1 MAKFNFTGANVRTM
15 VLKAQQE
22 KNIEGDDYVEYN
34 HDGNLI
40 QVCKDQV
47 RVFGSDKQTIR
58 AVVRANYTGD
68 MEYYYAVARQIR
80 KLQGDTPMAELQEK
94 RFGIKKTKTAKKT
107 VKETAIPA
115 AVPETEEKIEEEK
128 VETEAAAKP
137 EFDIF

>member
-15 VLKAQQE
+15 ILKAHQE
-22 KNIEGDDYVEYN
+22 KALEGDEYVEYD

-58 AVVRANYTGD
+58 AVVRENYAGD
-68 MEYYYAVARQIR
+68 MEYFYAVARQIR

-94 RFGIKKTKTAKKT
+94 RFGVKKAKAEKKP
-107 VKETAIPA
+107 VEAKNEVSAESAPVEMSA
-115 AVPETEEKIEEEK
+115 AVEVPAKEELE
-128 VETEAAAKP
+128 
-137 EFDIF
+137 IF

>member
-15 VLKAQQE
+15 ILKAHQE
-22 KNIEGDDYVEYN
+22 KALEGDEYVEYD

-58 AVVRANYTGD
+58 AVVRENYTGD
-68 MEYYYAVARQIR
+68 MEYFYAVARQIR

-94 RFGIKKTKTAKKT
+94 RFGVKKTKAEKNPVEAKNEAPAESAP
-107 VKETAIPA
+107 VEMSA
-115 AVPETEEKIEEEK
+115 AVEVPAKEELE
-128 VETEAAAKP
+128 
-137 EFDIF
+137 IF

>member
-15 VLKAQQE
+15 ILKAQQE
-22 KNIEGDDYVEYN
+22 KTLEGDEYVEYN

-58 AVVRANYTGD
+58 AVVRENYAGD
-68 MEYYYAVARQIR
+68 MEYFYAVARQIR

-94 RFGIKKTKTAKKT
+94 RFGVKKAKAEKKPVE
-107 VKETAIPA
+107 VKDKASAEAGP
-115 AVPETEEKIEEEK
+115 
-128 VETEAAAKP
+128 VETPEVVEVPAK
-137 EFDIF
+137 EELEIF

>member
-15 VLKAQQE
+15 ILKAHQE
-22 KNIEGDDYVEYN
+22 KALEGDEYVEYD

-58 AVVRANYTGD
+58 AVVRENYAGD
-68 MEYYYAVARQIR
+68 MEYFYAVARQIR

-94 RFGIKKTKTAKKT
+94 RFGVKKAKTEKKPVEVNDEVSAEST
-107 VKETAIPA
+107 PVETPA
-115 AVPETEEKIEEEK
+115 AVEVPAKEELE
-128 VETEAAAKP
+128 
-137 EFDIF
+137 IF

>member
-15 VLKAQQE
+15 ILKAHQE
-22 KNIEGDDYVEYN
+22 KALEGDEYVEYD

-58 AVVRANYTGD
+58 AVVRENYTGD
-68 MEYYYAVARQIR
+68 MEYFYAVARQIR

-94 RFGIKKTKTAKKT
+94 RFGVKKAKAEKKT
-107 VKETAIPA
+107 VEVKDAAPAESASVEMLA
-115 AVPETEEKIEEEK
+115 AVEVPAKEELE
-128 VETEAAAKP
+128 
-137 EFDIF
+137 IF